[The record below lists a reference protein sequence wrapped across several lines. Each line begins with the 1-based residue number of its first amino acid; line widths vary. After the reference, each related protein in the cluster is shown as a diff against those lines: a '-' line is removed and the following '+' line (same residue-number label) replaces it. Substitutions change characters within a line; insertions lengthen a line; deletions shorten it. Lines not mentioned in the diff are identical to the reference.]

1 MHGGGMEV
9 RKGYKQTEVGGIPKD
24 WDVVPLDGLSDFV
37 TSGSR
42 GWAQFYSK
50 SGALFIRSQNVRDGR
65 LSFEDLQYVSPPSG
79 AEGNRTKVRPN
90 DLLITITGNSVGNVA
105 LVEEAF
111 EEAYISQHVGLVR
124 LKEPTR
130 GSYICRFLSPNSPG
144 NQQIAGSQSGQ
155 SKPGLNLR
163 NLKDLLIALP
173 PSLHEQRAIATALSD
188 VDAQLDGLARLI
200 AKKRNL
206 KQAAMQQLLTGQNRL
221 PGFSGE
227 WKEKLLGDHLIFL
240 KNGVNSR
247 AELTA
252 EGKVKY
258 LHYGDIHGATGLLL
272 KPSVTPMP
280 HLPDAKAARLD
291 RLSEGDLVFADA
303 SEDLDGVGKS
313 VELSGLGQC
322 DVVSGL
328 HTIAVRFD
336 KQVLADKFKAYL
348 QFIPTFRRHLRRL
361 AAGTKV
367 YATNRA
373 HISSAEVRLPE
384 VDEQVAIATVLSD
397 MDSELS
403 ALDARLTKTRA
414 LKQAMMQ
421 ELLTGKTR
429 LI

>member
-1 MHGGGMEV
+1 ME
-9 RKGYKQTEVGGIPKD
+9 GYKQTEVGGIPKD

-50 SGALFIRSQNVRDGR
+50 RGALFIRSQNVRDGR

-124 LKEPTR
+124 LKEPAR

-163 NLKDLLIALP
+163 NLKDFLIALP

-188 VDAQLDGLARLI
+188 VDALIDGLTRLI
-200 AKKRNL
+200 AKKRDL
-206 KQAAMQQLLTGQNRL
+206 KQASMQQLLTGQTRL
-221 PGFSGE
+221 PGFSGAWE
-227 WKEKLLGDHLIFL
+227 TKRLGDVAEIVMGQSPSSSNYNSIGKGLPLIQGNADILNRWAIKRTYTTQSTKRGKAGDILMSVRAPVGEISRTTFDVCLGRGVCAIRFPNAFL
-240 KNGVNSR
+240 YHSLVFFEPNWTKHSKGSTFDSVNS
-247 AELTA
+247 
-252 EGKVKY
+252 
-258 LHYGDIHGATGLLL
+258 
-272 KPSVTPMP
+272 
-280 HLPDAKAARLD
+280 PDVNA
-291 RLSEGDLVFADA
+291 
-303 SEDLDGVGKS
+303 
-313 VELSGLGQC
+313 VE
-322 DVVSGL
+322 
-328 HTIAVRFD
+328 I
-336 KQVLADKFKAYL
+336 Y
-348 QFIPTFRRHLRRL
+348 IPVEE
-361 AAGTKV
+361 A
-367 YATNRA
+367 
-373 HISSAEVRLPE
+373 
-384 VDEQVAIATVLSD
+384 EQVAIATIFSD
-397 MDSELS
+397 MDAELA

-429 LI
+429 LV